1 MIMPTDK
8 KKKGKKP
15 VVKKGTKPLGE
26 PVDVKGIAG
35 GDDCC
40 SSMSSDPKSVFKL

>member
-1 MIMPTDK
+1 MPTDK

-40 SSMSSDPKSVFKL
+40 HSMGSDPKAVNRL